1 MGEFPATF
9 GTRGHLL
16 PSAVLARIRCLACV
30 GLLLLAGCAA
40 VPPGTLRDTDHP
52 LAGRLW
58 DVHTQ
63 SFIDQAE
70 LLRRAAFAEVLL
82 LGETHDNPEHHR
94 LQLVIL
100 QARLAAGARPALLME
115 QFDGDQQAALDEA
128 RRAGKDLAPLMRGW
142 DWPLYQPLVMLAEKA
157 GLPLKAANLPRI
169 ATRPVVR
176 EGYST
181 LPAGD
186 TQRLALDQV
195 WDDARQAYMA
205 GLIEVSHC
213 GMVTAQLRD
222 GLVRAQRL
230 RDATL
235 ADAALEQIDSGVV
248 FILGRGHARRDVG
261 VPLYLAARRPASRV
275 LSLGFVEV
283 SAGRT
288 APTQYENERVDG
300 IASYDIIWFTPRA
313 ERPDPCLAFRK

>member
-1 MGEFPATF
+1 MI
-9 GTRGHLL
+9 TR
-16 PSAVLARIRCLACV
+16 AMV
-30 GLLLLAGCAA
+30 
-40 VPPGTLRDTDHP
+40 
-52 LAGRLW
+52 
-58 DVHTQ
+58 
-63 SFIDQAE
+63 
-70 LLRRAAFAEVLL
+70 
-82 LGETHDNPEHHR
+82 
-94 LQLVIL
+94 
-100 QARLAAGARPALLME
+100 LAAGLGKRMRPLT
-115 QFDGDQQAALDEA
+115 DD
-128 RRAGKDLAPLMRGW
+128 RPK
-142 DWPLYQPLVMLAEKA
+142 PLVVLAEKA

-261 VPLYLAARRPASRV
+261 VPLYLAARRPAS
-275 LSLGFVEV
+275 
-283 SAGRT
+283 AGPSPPWPRCGRRS
-288 APTQYENERVDG
+288 PTCRSWPRSG
-300 IASYDIIWFTPRA
+300 RPASR
-313 ERPDPCLAFRK
+313 